1 MLRALIVPFVVIA
14 ASGCL
19 DVCSRAEL
27 MNGAY
32 PKRHRACF
40 PEGALGNAPF
50 DGARCDESM
59 KACSEGEER
68 ALQAYFDCLDRLPV
82 CTPDTKPQFNEAV
95 LACASGMQSLSPGCF
110 VP

>member
-1 MLRALIVPFVVIA
+1 MVAFVG
-14 ASGCL
+14 SGCL

-27 MNGAY
+27 MNAEY

-40 PEGALGNAPF
+40 PDDALGNAPF

-59 KACSEGEER
+59 KVCSKQDEA
-68 ALQAYFDCLDRLPV
+68 ALQKYFDCLDRLPV
-82 CTPDTKPQFNEAV
+82 CTPETKPQFNEAV
-95 LACASGMQSLSPGCF
+95 LACASGMTALSPGCF

>member
-1 MLRALIVPFVVIA
+1 MVIA

-59 KACSEGEER
+59 KVCSEGEER

-82 CTPDTKPQFNEAV
+82 CTPETKPQFNEAV
-95 LACASGMQSLSPGCF
+95 LACASGMQALSPGCF